1 MFVRVCFV
9 CLGNICRSPTAEGIF
24 LALIRERGL
33 EHRFEVDSAG
43 TSGAH
48 VGEAADSRAQKTANA
63 RGFDL
68 PSVSRQF
75 TAADFSRFDYVL
87 AMDSKN
93 KRDLL
98 RLAGSDVDREKVH
111 LLRDFER
118 SSLPPAH
125 PARARAGMFE
135 KEVPDPY
142 YGGRDGFEEVFDMC
156 EAACV
161 GFLEHVIV
169 SE

>member
-33 EHRFEVDSAG
+33 EHCFEVDSAG

-48 VGEAADSRAQKTANA
+48 VGEPADSRAQKTAQA
-63 RGFDL
+63 RGFEL
-68 PSVSRQF
+68 PSISRQF
-75 TAADFSRFDYVL
+75 MRKDFERFDYIL

-93 KRDLL
+93 KADLM
-98 RLAGSDVDREKVH
+98 RLAWSDEDREKVF

-118 SSLPPAH
+118 TSLPPAH
-125 PARARAGMFE
+125 PARARAGLFE

-156 EAACV
+156 EDACT

>member
-24 LALIRERGL
+24 LALIRDRGL
-33 EHRFEVDSAG
+33 EHCFEVDSAG

-48 VGEAADSRAQKTANA
+48 IGERADSRAQRTAQE
-63 RGFDL
+63 RGFEL
-68 PSVSRQF
+68 PSISRQF
-75 TAADFSRFDYVL
+75 VIQDFERFDYIL

-93 KRDLL
+93 KADLR
-98 RLAGSDVDREKVH
+98 RLARSEEERKKVH

-125 PARARAGMFE
+125 PARARAGIFE

-142 YGGRDGFEEVFDMC
+142 YGGRDGFEGVFDMC
-156 EAACV
+156 EAACT